1 MSAYLK
7 RLQLDSVEESTENPS
22 AYLKRVEIVEVEDN
36 DGNPWE
42 PVPGPDPWDE
52 LAIADGQGAN
62 WVGSN
67 VYEIGQTIEAKTAA
81 FIGGVEPVT
90 YRCRFIT
97 KAVGSDTWV
106 NGDWTNTTNAKNPI
120 FYNITAPGQ
129 IKFQSQARDSSDPVV
144 QVSSVA
150 GIKTVAQTTIGTVTA
165 TIDGAAYDFVVGAPV
180 TILSGDSV
188 TLATSIS
195 GDASPSY
202 TWAVKSGSASITGTG
217 STVTALI
224 DTVAPGSVQIQCDIV
239 DTNASD
245 NPFSFRYVFLIG
257 E

>member
-1 MSAYLK
+1 MSYLK
-7 RLQLDSVEESTENPS
+7 LMEFTDVDDTVDNPQDTYLQHVDV
-22 AYLKRVEIVEVEDN
+22 VEVIDQ

-42 PVPGPDPWDE
+42 PVPPSDPLE
-52 LAIADGQGAN
+52 VADGQGAN

-67 VYEIGQTIEAKTAA
+67 VYEIGQTVEARTAA
-81 FIGGVEPVT
+81 FTGGVEPVT
-90 YRCRFIT
+90 YRYRFQT
-97 KAVGSDTWV
+97 KAVGSNSWV
-106 NGDWTNTTNAKNPI
+106 NQSWTNTTNAKNPI

-129 IKFQSQARDSSDPVV
+129 LKFQSQARDASDPTV
-144 QVSSVA
+144 QLNSVT

-165 TIDGAAYDFVVGAPV
+165 TIDGAPYDIAVGAPV
-180 TILSGDSV
+180 TVMSGDSV
-188 TLATSIS
+188 VLATSIS

-202 TWAVKSGSASITGTG
+202 TWTVKSGSASFTGTG

-224 DTVAPGSVQIQCDIV
+224 DTVPPGSVQIQCDIV

-245 NPFSFRYVFLIG
+245 NPFSFRYGFLIG